1 MSDTRNKAVA
11 SPNTVASPYLKA
23 SPLQKSVE
31 KLAEEQTQLAI
42 YHGKATDA
50 MATMSSR
57 DAIVD
62 QITGRATIDNG
73 EVKLVVQKFDSLQ
86 GSLGVNTH
94 KLLTVGVSEFT
105 AINNYDRREDRPI
118 QPAITF
124 SLAEY
129 AKDLGYD
136 VEEHPTDNEED
147 ALKEKKRVQRV
158 LNEAQKKI
166 KRELQVLQATTLTWE
181 EKVKGKA
188 GDYDSVSL
196 FSRTAIRKGVVYMEF
211 SLPMAKYLVL
221 LPITQYPKTQL
232 RIDGRNQNAYA
243 LGNKFA
249 EHYNMDS
256 NQKKGT
262 ANRLKVDTLLRI
274 TNLPTYEQTIKNRNS
289 WIDRIK
295 EPFETAL
302 DEVVR
307 VGTLADWEYTHSKGV
322 PLTEEEASNITDY
335 KTFSELYITYRM
347 GEEVDH
353 TERLARRAEEEEK
366 RQDRR
371 KKKKRKPKS

>member
-1 MSDTRNKAVA
+1 MSEDKAYKTA
-11 SPNTVASPYLKA
+11 I
-23 SPLQKSVE
+23 PLQYTAE
-31 KLAEEQTQLAI
+31 KLPEEQTQLAL
-42 YHGKATDA
+42 YHGKATDT
-50 MATMSSR
+50 MAIMSSR
-57 DAIVD
+57 GATADKL
-62 QITGRATIDNG
+62 TGKATIERG
-73 EVKLVVQKFDSLQ
+73 EVKLVLQKFNSLQ
-86 GSLGVNTH
+86 GALGVNTH
-94 KLLTVGVSEFT
+94 KLLFVGIANFT
-105 AINNYDRREDRPI
+105 ALNNYDKREDRSI
-118 QPAITF
+118 QPAVTF

-129 AKDLGYD
+129 AKGLGYE
-136 VEEHPTDNEED
+136 VEERPTATEEE

-188 GDYDSVSL
+188 GDYDSISL
-196 FSRTAIRKGVVYMEF
+196 LSRTAVRKGVIHMEF
-211 SLPMAKYLVL
+211 SLPMAKYLVM

-249 EHYNMDS
+249 AHYNMDN

-262 ANRLKVDTLLRI
+262 ANRLKVETLLKV

-289 WIDRIK
+289 WADRIK

-307 VGTLADWEYTHSKGV
+307 VGTLADWEYTHAKGV
-322 PLTEEEASNITDY
+322 PLTEEEASTITDY
-335 KTFSELYITYRM
+335 KTFTDLYITYVM

-353 TERLARRAEEEEK
+353 TARLARREEERRRREEERTHKEEK
-366 RQDRR
+366 G
-371 KKKKRKPKS
+371 KAES

>member
-1 MSDTRNKAVA
+1 MSNIQSYNKAT
-11 SPNTVASPYLKA
+11 PF
-23 SPLQKSVE
+23 QQSVE
-31 KLAEEQTQLAI
+31 KLTGEQTQLAI

-50 MATMSSR
+50 MAIMSSR
-57 DAIVD
+57 DAVID
-62 QITGRATIDNG
+62 QITGKATIDNG
-73 EVKLVVQKFDSLQ
+73 EVKLAIQKFDSLQ
-86 GSLGVNTH
+86 GTLGVNTH
-94 KLLTVGVSEFT
+94 KLLSVGVATFT
-105 AINNYDRREDRPI
+105 ALNNYDKREDRPI

-129 AKDLGYD
+129 AKWLGYD
-136 VEEHPTDNEED
+136 VEEHPTDNEEE

-188 GDYDSVSL
+188 GDYDSISL
-196 FSRTAIRKGVVYMEF
+196 FSRTAIRKGVVHMEF

-262 ANRLKVDTLLRI
+262 ANRLKVDTLLRV

-302 DEVVR
+302 EEVVR
-307 VGTLADWEYTHSKGV
+307 VGTLADWEYTHAKGV

-335 KTFSELYITYRM
+335 KTFSELYITYKM

-353 TERLARRAEEEEK
+353 TERLARRAEEQEK
-366 RQDRR
+366 RQRKRR
-371 KKKKRKPKS
+371 KKKSQPDS

>member
-1 MSDTRNKAVA
+1 MAKKYNNAT
-11 SPNTVASPYLKA
+11 
-23 SPLQKSVE
+23 PLQSTPK
-31 KLAEEQTQLAI
+31 KLPEEQTQLAL

-50 MATMSSR
+50 MAIMSSR
-57 DAIVD
+57 DAIID

-73 EVKLVVQKFDSLQ
+73 EVKLAIQKFDKLQ
-86 GSLGVNTH
+86 GTLGVNTH
-94 KLLTVGVSEFT
+94 KLLSVGVATFT
-105 AINNYDRREDRPI
+105 ALNNYDKREDRAI
-118 QPAITF
+118 QPAVTF

-129 AKDLGYD
+129 AKWLGYD
-136 VEEHPTDNEED
+136 VEEHPTATEEE

-166 KRELQVLQATTLTWE
+166 KKELQVLQATTLTWE

-188 GDYDSVSL
+188 GDYDSISL
-196 FSRTAIRKGVVYMEF
+196 FSRTAIRKGVIHMEF
-211 SLPMAKYLVL
+211 SLPMARYLVL

-249 EHYNMDS
+249 EHFNMDS

-262 ANRLKVDTLLRI
+262 ANRLKVETLLKV
-274 TNLPTYEQTIKNRNS
+274 TNLPSYEQATTTRHS
-289 WIDRIK
+289 WLDRIK

-307 VGTLADWEYTHSKGV
+307 VGTLKDWEYTHAKGV
-322 PLTEEEASNITDY
+322 PLTEEEATTITDY
-335 KTFSELYITYRM
+335 KTFTELYITYEM
-347 GEEVDH
+347 GDAVDH
-353 TERLARRAEEEEK
+353 TDRLARRAEERE
-366 RQDRR
+366 RIRT
-371 KKKKRKPKS
+371 KKKKSTPKT

>member
-1 MSDTRNKAVA
+1 MSNIQSYNKAT
-11 SPNTVASPYLKA
+11 PF
-23 SPLQKSVE
+23 QQSVE
-31 KLAEEQTQLAI
+31 KLTGEQTQLAI

-57 DAIVD
+57 DAVVD

-86 GSLGVNTH
+86 GTLGVNTH
-94 KLLTVGVSEFT
+94 KLLSVGVATFT
-105 AINNYDRREDRPI
+105 ALNNYDKREDRPI
-118 QPAITF
+118 QPAVTF

-129 AKDLGYD
+129 AKWLGYD

-147 ALKEKKRVQRV
+147 ALKEKRRVQRV

-188 GDYDSVSL
+188 GDYDSISL
-196 FSRTAIRKGVVYMEF
+196 FSRTAIRKGVVHMEF

-262 ANRLKVDTLLRI
+262 ANRLKVDTLLRV
-274 TNLPTYEQTIKNRNS
+274 TNLPTYEQTTKNRNS
-289 WIDRIK
+289 WTDRIK

-302 DEVVR
+302 EEVVR
-307 VGTLADWEYTHSKGV
+307 VGTLANWEYTHAKGV

-335 KTFSELYITYRM
+335 KTFSELYITYEM

-353 TERLARRAEEEEK
+353 TERLARRAEEQGK
-366 RQDRR
+366 RQRKR
-371 KKKKRKPKS
+371 SKKKSQPDS

>member
-1 MSDTRNKAVA
+1 MSKDKAYKTA
-11 SPNTVASPYLKA
+11 I
-23 SPLQKSVE
+23 PLQYTAE
-31 KLAEEQTQLAI
+31 KLPEEQTQLAL
-42 YHGKATDA
+42 YHGKATDT
-50 MATMSSR
+50 MAIMSSR
-57 DAIVD
+57 DAIAD
-62 QITGRATIDNG
+62 KITGKATIERG
-73 EVKLVVQKFDSLQ
+73 EVKLVIQKFDSLQ
-86 GSLGVNTH
+86 GMLGVNTH
-94 KLLTVGVSEFT
+94 KLLSVGIANFT
-105 AINNYDRREDRPI
+105 ALNNYDKREDRSI
-118 QPAITF
+118 QPAVTF

-129 AKDLGYD
+129 AKGLGYD
-136 VEEHPTDNEED
+136 VEEHPTATEEE

-188 GDYDSVSL
+188 GDYDSISL
-196 FSRTAIRKGVVYMEF
+196 LSRTAIRKGVIHMEF
-211 SLPMAKYLVL
+211 SLPMAKYLVM

-256 NQKKGT
+256 NQKRGT
-262 ANRLKVDTLLRI
+262 ANRLKVETLLKV
-274 TNLPTYEQTIKNRNS
+274 TNLPTYEQTIRNRNS
-289 WIDRIK
+289 WADRIK

-307 VGTLADWEYTHSKGV
+307 AGTLADWEYTHAKGV
-322 PLTEEEASNITDY
+322 PLTEEEASTITDY
-335 KTFSELYITYRM
+335 KTFTELYITYVM

-353 TERLARRAEEEEK
+353 TDRLARREK
-366 RQDRR
+366 ERKRR
-371 KKKKRKPKS
+371 RTKKKKGKAES